1 MEAMNITQQTGG
13 LMMRPMRRNRELT
26 AADYV
31 EMRDEI
37 MTEIAEKSYG
47 ILLADKRYRFEID
60 YPFADEEKV
69 LHLSGYADI
78 EIFEDRG
85 DAWTPGGYRKYAEL
99 HLDKWVCKTI
109 EQSCSLSDFEEW
121 ADAETDFD
129 PTEIDGYQYDI
140 E

>member
-1 MEAMNITQQTGG
+1 MEAMNIIQQAGS
-13 LMMRPMRRNRELT
+13 MMRPMLQSKELT

-31 EMRDEI
+31 EIRDEI
-37 MTEIAEKSYG
+37 MTDIAEKSYG
-47 ILLADKRYRFEID
+47 ILLADRRYCFEID

-78 EIFEDRG
+78 ELFEDRG
-85 DAWTPGGYRKYAEL
+85 DVWTPGGHRKYAKL
-99 HLDKWVCKTI
+99 HLDKWTCKMV
-109 EQSCSLSDFEEW
+109 EQPCSLSDFEEW

-129 PTEIDGYQYDI
+129 PTEIEGYEYDI